1 MHKLQSKKLCPASNV
16 RATLA
21 KVFAIFNNRGLYA
34 SPSRQPINEGMGKG
48 GRREK
53 RERERKEERG
63 EKRKRGKEKE
73 LQEFAAV
80 GAAACKCINIDDDR
94 RT

>member
-34 SPSRQPINEGMGKG
+34 SPSRQPITEGMGKG
-48 GRREK
+48 WK
-53 RERERKEERG
+53 RKEEREGVERG
-63 EKRKRGKEKE
+63 EKRRGGKEKE

-94 RT
+94 RR

>member
-53 RERERKEERG
+53 RERERKEER
-63 EKRKRGKEKE
+63 RGKEKE

-94 RT
+94 RR